1 MPLAKFRCPLCG
13 YETEQAAGAKDVS
26 HSCKS
31 RGYRQVYLD
40 RVEPDPSALGNTAY
54 RSIIARSISD
64 NVPDIFCISP
74 VYHAISSC
82 AKETCRS
89 AAIPLYS

>member
-40 RVEPDPSALGNTAY
+40 RVEPELHDDTIPGQVSRGLRWPSP
-54 RSIIARSISD
+54 RR
-64 NVPDIFCISP
+64 
-74 VYHAISSC
+74 
-82 AKETCRS
+82 
-89 AAIPLYS
+89 